1 MRKILLLLLIFI
13 SSEKYTL
20 YAQDYINPLDFR
32 LLLSG
37 SFGELRSNHF
47 HTGIDIKTKGVEGQ
61 KVYAIAD
68 GYITRIKV
76 SSYGYGKAIYIN
88 HKDGRTSVYAH
99 LSEFSEK
106 IDSITKKEH
115 YRKKSFEINIYPKK
129 NTINIKQGDIIALSG
144 NSGSSGGAHLHFEIR
159 DTKTEQ
165 PLNPLDYGF
174 KVQDIIS
181 PIIKELKVFTIEN
194 AIKRDNIY
202 NNIYKVRKNNQDYII
217 DSTININ
224 KKTGLAIYT
233 YDQSNDAYNKNGVN
247 SIKVFIDST
256 LIYFFKLDRLDFNK
270 NKYINAHIDYKEK
283 QNSKIKFHKCFK
295 LPNNSLKNYKE
306 IIDNGFIKL
315 PDNNIHSV
323 RIEVGDS
330 YNNISNL
337 FFNIRLKNS
346 KQNKKTNN
354 IIESEN
360 RTKLFAWNKE
370 NEFEDENFKISL
382 KERSLYETINFNY
395 KKKDSINGI
404 YGNIH
409 QCHYNY
415 VPLHKPANISIKSKV
430 PNELKEKAY
439 IAKIRDEKYNYIGGN
454 WQNNYI
460 TGKSNELG
468 DFAIVIDTLKPI
480 IKGVNI
486 YPEKKLKN
494 QKTIK
499 CTIEDKESGIKK
511 YTAILNNQWILMDY
525 DYKRKLLKYEFDNI
539 IKKGSNTF
547 SLTVTDKVGNTTN
560 YSVKFTY

>member
-68 GYITRIKV
+68 GYIARIKV

-115 YRKKSFEINIYPKK
+115 YRKKSFEINIYPEK
-129 NTINIKQGDIIALSG
+129 NTLNIKQGDIIALSG

-181 PIIKELKVFTIEN
+181 PIIKELKVFTIED

-202 NNIYKVRKNNQDYII
+202 NNIYKVRKNNQNYII
-217 DSTININ
+217 DSTIHIN
-224 KKTGLAIYT
+224 KKTGLGIYT

-283 QNSKIKFHKCFK
+283 QNSKRKFHKCFK

-360 RTKLFAWNKE
+360 RTKLFPWNKK
-370 NEFEDENFKISL
+370 NEFKDENFRISL

-415 VPLHKPANISIKSKV
+415 VPLHKSATISIKSKV

-439 IAKIRDEKYNYIGGN
+439 IAKVRDKKYNYIGGN

-468 DFAIVIDTLKPI
+468 DFAIVIDTLEPI

-525 DYKRKLLKYEFDNI
+525 DHKRKLLKYEFDNI

>member
-99 LSEFSEK
+99 LSEFSDK

-115 YRKKSFEINIYPKK
+115 YRKKSFEINIYPEK
-129 NTINIKQGDIIALSG
+129 NTLNIKQGDIIALSG

-202 NNIYKVRKNNQDYII
+202 NNIYKVRKNNQNYII
-217 DSTININ
+217 DSTIHIN
-224 KKTGLAIYT
+224 KKTGLGIYT

-283 QNSKIKFHKCFK
+283 KNSKRKFHKCFK

-337 FFNIRLKNS
+337 SFNIRLKNS

-360 RTKLFAWNKE
+360 RTKLFPWNKK
-370 NEFEDENFKISL
+370 NEFKDENFRISL

-439 IAKIRDEKYNYIGGN
+439 IAKIRDKKYNYIGGN

>member
-99 LSEFSEK
+99 LSEFSDK

-115 YRKKSFEINIYPKK
+115 YRKKSFEINIYPEK
-129 NTINIKQGDIIALSG
+129 NTLNIKQGDIIALSG

-217 DSTININ
+217 DSIININ

-283 QNSKIKFHKCFK
+283 KNSKRKFHKCFK

-337 FFNIRLKNS
+337 SFNIRLKNS

-360 RTKLFAWNKE
+360 RTKLFPWNKE

-430 PNELKEKAY
+430 PNKLKEKAY
-439 IAKIRDEKYNYIGGN
+439 IAKIRDKKYNYIGGN

>member
-99 LSEFSEK
+99 LSEFSDK

-115 YRKKSFEINIYPKK
+115 YRKKSFEINIYPEK
-129 NTINIKQGDIIALSG
+129 NTLNIKQGDIIALSG

-283 QNSKIKFHKCFK
+283 KNSKRKFHKCFK

-337 FFNIRLKNS
+337 SFNIRLKNS

-439 IAKIRDEKYNYIGGN
+439 IAKIRDKKYNYIGGN

>member
-99 LSEFSEK
+99 LSEFSDK

-115 YRKKSFEINIYPKK
+115 YRKKSFEINIYPEK
-129 NTINIKQGDIIALSG
+129 NTLNIKQGDIIALSG

-283 QNSKIKFHKCFK
+283 QNSKRKFHKCFK

-337 FFNIRLKNS
+337 SFNIRLKNS

-360 RTKLFAWNKE
+360 RTKLFPWNKE

-430 PNELKEKAY
+430 PNKLKEKAY
-439 IAKIRDEKYNYIGGN
+439 IAKIRDKKYNYIGGN

-547 SLTVTDKVGNTTN
+547 SLTVTDKVGNNTN

>member
-99 LSEFSEK
+99 LSEFSDK

-115 YRKKSFEINIYPKK
+115 YRKKSFEINIYPEK
-129 NTINIKQGDIIALSG
+129 NTLNIKQGDIIALSG

-283 QNSKIKFHKCFK
+283 QNSKRKFHKCFK

-337 FFNIRLKNS
+337 SFNIRLKNS

-360 RTKLFAWNKE
+360 RTKLFPWNKE

-439 IAKIRDEKYNYIGGN
+439 IAKIRDKKYNYIGGN